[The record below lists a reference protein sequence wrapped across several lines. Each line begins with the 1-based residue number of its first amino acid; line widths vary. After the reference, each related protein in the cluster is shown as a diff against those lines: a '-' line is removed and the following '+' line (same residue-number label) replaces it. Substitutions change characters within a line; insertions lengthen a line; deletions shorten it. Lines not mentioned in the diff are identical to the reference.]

1 MKTEN
6 RPLVTFALFGYNQEK
21 FIRDAVA
28 GALAQTYQPLQIIL
42 SDDCSTDR
50 TFAIMSEL
58 ANGYQG
64 PHRVIARQNA
74 FNLGTAL
81 HVQSVFLEA
90 DGMLMVV
97 AAGDDISVAE
107 RVSTLFNAWA
117 DAGFPEGL
125 LHSGRESFS
134 EDTGDARVF
143 PAKRAFRSA
152 SAIKGY
158 ARSHWLP
165 AAAPTCAYT
174 RGVFERFPA
183 LMGGS
188 IIEDAPLQFRAALLG
203 AVIAC
208 NEPLV
213 RQRLHSANTG
223 TGYNFDSPARWNRF
237 IQSKIVAFRNMQRDL
252 AVWDRNLDVDLR
264 RAIENRFLRVLR
276 SAAGLFLPEVH
287 PPSLFDRLTL
297 AQRICMSPAVARTF
311 RLRVEYALTFFGF
324 KLHLSIKRVVRAWLV
339 RGERHEV
346 S

>member
-1 MKTEN
+1 MKVEN
-6 RPLVTFALFGYNQEK
+6 RPLVTFALFGYNQER

-42 SDDCSTDR
+42 SDDCSTDQ

-58 ANGYQG
+58 AKSYKG
-64 PHRVIARQNA
+64 PHKVAARQNA

-81 HVQSVFLEA
+81 HVQSVFLESA
-90 DGMLMVV
+90 GQLMVLG
-97 AAGDDISVAE
+97 AGDDISVPE
-107 RVSTLFNAWA
+107 RVSTLVKAWA

-134 EDTGDARVF
+134 DDVGDSRVF

-152 SAIKGY
+152 STIKGY
-158 ARSHWLP
+158 ARSYWLP

-174 RGVFERFPA
+174 RGVFEHFPA

-203 AVIAC
+203 AVIPC

-223 TGYNFDSPARWNRF
+223 TGYSIESPSRWNRF

-252 AVWDRNLDVDLR
+252 ACWDKYLDAELR
-264 RAIENRFLRVLR
+264 RAIEDRFLRVLR
-276 SAAGLFLPEVH
+276 SAPGLLLPEAR
-287 PPSLFDRLTL
+287 PPSLFDQLRLAL
-297 AQRICMSPAVARTF
+297 RICISPAVARTF
-311 RLRVEYALTFFGF
+311 RLRVEYALGFFGF
-324 KLHLSIKRVVRAWLV
+324 ELHRSIKRKVRAWLV
-339 RGERHEV
+339 RV
-346 S
+346 A